1 MSTVVERCPLC
12 GRSTF
17 ELFERQR
24 KADGELTYVLCRTCG
39 MVVQSPRMSD
49 EELGAFYVAGYRQT
63 VQATEAPTDKDL
75 RVQAGR
81 ARHLV
86 RLCRSV
92 VPEITRHLDIGSSS
106 GALLRAFRRAYGAQG
121 IGIEPGAGYR
131 QEALRQATETLA
143 SLDEIDPAHRNGF
156 DLISVIHLLEHIPD
170 PVDYLLALREK
181 WLAPHGWL
189 LVEVPNLFGHRG
201 TELSHLSIF
210 SPRTLRQTL
219 DLAGFRVIRLRAHGA
234 PRSPVLQLYLT
245 AIARARLHSKLP
257 HRFRF
262 ASRGTRFRRR
272 LGMML
277 YDWWTVHFPNWAWQ
291 EFPAPEDGDG

>member
-1 MSTVVERCPLC
+1 MSIVVEQCPLC
-12 GRSTF
+12 SRSTL
-17 ELFERQR
+17 ESFERQPT
-24 KADGELTYVLCRTCG
+24 ADGELTYVLCRTCG

-49 EELGAFYVAGYRQT
+49 EELDAFYVAGYRQT

-86 RLCRSV
+86 RFCRPV

-106 GALLRAFRRAYGAQG
+106 GALLRAFQRAYGAQG

-131 QEALRQATETLA
+131 EAALCQTTETFA
-143 SLDEIDPAHRNGF
+143 SLDELNPAHKNAF
-156 DLISVIHLLEHIPD
+156 DLISIIHVLEHIPD
-170 PVDYLLALREK
+170 PVDYLIALRER
-181 WLAPHGWL
+181 WLARQGWL

-245 AIARARLHSKLP
+245 AIARAGLDSSMPRRP
-257 HRFRF
+257 RFT
-262 ASRGTRFRRR
+262 SRGTRFRRR
-272 LGMML
+272 LGMWL
-277 YDWWTVHFPNWAWQ
+277 YDWWTTHFPNWAWQ
-291 EFPAPEDGDG
+291 EFPAPEGGDG